1 MVLQNI
7 TGLTQNDFLL
17 QLYMAR
23 IRLPLEHRHQH
34 IKGFVG
40 KLLRILTDGRQLRCG
55 EHGVARIVK
64 AEHLDLL
71 RDADAL
77 SGRGIDHRLRWLKV
91 KEYCDRTGISPAA
104 VILAYLTSNP
114 VECAPIIGCMTENE
128 IADSLSAPDLTLAPD
143 ELRWF
148 DAI

>member
-1 MVLQNI
+1 M
-7 TGLTQNDFLL
+7 
-17 QLYMAR
+17 
-23 IRLPLEHRHQH
+23 
-34 IKGFVG
+34 
-40 KLLRILTDGRQLRCG
+40 
-55 EHGVARIVK
+55 ARIVK